1 MLQIKTTNGN
11 TLIHADQQPDTYNGR
26 SYDGSQYMVHAG
38 EWGRHKYIRKEGNRY
53 IYPEDLQK
61 KASAGLHKVAK
72 AAKDVYEDRGTY
84 AKAAKDMAG
93 DLKDVAER
101 RKYRIKDEMRKQYD
115 ERKAKEDH
123 IKELNAKMAEGAKKI
138 VKGMW
143 DSSKIGQ
150 IVNLGKDAAN
160 RVDDLANSG
169 KKEEV
174 ATKSMPKK
182 SKRPLSREKK
192 VVDGGKEIKKSSKSL
207 SAAQKEEQQIRNA
220 HQVDTKR
227 PAGNYTTSNLEMQKK
242 KTEARKIIAENKA
255 KTDAQVSDA
264 HQEALKKR
272 KIRRRVKNGR
282 PDGAHSNTH
291 LMGKVESIRED
302 IRDERK
308 KG

>member
-11 TLIHADQQPDTYNGR
+11 TLVHADQRPDTYNGR

-72 AAKDVYEDRGTY
+72 AAKDVYADRGIY
-84 AKAAKDMAG
+84 VKAAKDMA
-93 DLKDVAER
+93 EE

-115 ERKAKEDH
+115 ERKAKEGH
-123 IKELNAKMAEGAKKI
+123 IKERNAKMAEGAKKI

-143 DSSKIGQ
+143 NSSKIGK

-207 SAAQKEEQQIRNA
+207 SAVQKEEQQIRNA

-227 PAGNYTTSNLEMQKK
+227 PAGNHTTSNLEMQKK
-242 KTEARKIIAENKA
+242 KTEARKIIAENKS
-255 KTDAQVSDA
+255 KIDAQVSDA
-264 HQEALKKR
+264 HQEALKRRKR
-272 KIRRRVKNGR
+272 KRHVKTGH
-282 PDGAHSNTH
+282 PDSHHANTH
-291 LMGKVESIRED
+291 LLSKVESIRED